1 MIRRILFLGLT
12 FGLADLPSLQIH
24 FFTYQTVLYVIYI
37 GLVAPHDLY
46 LTTFTELGN
55 ETLLVLICYHFILL
69 TDITKDR
76 ILRWNIGWSLI
87 AVVGVILV
95 VNFSIIFGVSA
106 KAMFR

>member
-1 MIRRILFLGLT
+1 M
-12 FGLADLPSLQIH
+12 
-24 FFTYQTVLYVIYI
+24 
-37 GLVAPHDLY
+37 
-46 LTTFTELGN
+46 
-55 ETLLVLICYHFILL
+55 LICYHFILL

-76 ILRWNIGWSLI
+76 MLRWNIGWSLV